1 MKKNIEH
8 IRNKLI
14 SKGLRVTPQR
24 LAVLEAIVKLKNHPK
39 AENIIDLVKQYHPN
53 IATGTIYNILDTLV
67 ENNLIIK
74 VKTGNDIMRYDGTI
88 QNHHHLYSVESDRI
102 DDYYDDELTDILQK
116 YFKKKQIPNF
126 KINDIKLQIVGNF
139 LNNNLKN

>member
-1 MKKNIEH
+1 MSRKIDH

-39 AENIIDLVKQYHPN
+39 AENIIDVIKQVHPN
-53 IATGTIYNILDTLV
+53 IATGTIYKILDTFV
-67 ENNLIIK
+67 ENDLIHK
-74 VKTGNDIMRYDGTI
+74 VKTGNDIMRYDATI
-88 QNHHHLYSVESDRI
+88 KNHHHLYCVESDRI
-102 DDYYDDELTDILQK
+102 DDYYDDELTTILQNH
-116 YFKKKQIPNF
+116 FEKKQIENF

-139 LNNNLKN
+139 LNNNLKH

>member
-1 MKKNIEH
+1 MKKKTEH

-39 AENIIDLVKQYHPN
+39 AENVIDVIKKQYPN
-53 IATGTIYNILDTLV
+53 IATGTIYKILDTLV
-67 ENNLIIK
+67 ENDLIHK
-74 VKTGNDIMRYDGTI
+74 VKTGNDIMRYDATI
-88 QNHHHLYSVESDRI
+88 KNHHHLYCNESDRI
-102 DDYYDDELTDILQK
+102 DDYDDDELTGILQK
-116 YFKKKQIPNF
+116 HFEKNQIPDF

-139 LNNNLKN
+139 LNNKLKN